1 MTKISR
7 SFRTTPLLKTAVAC
21 ALLTA
26 CSGVSISTPAA
37 DAVIAL
43 PSTAHVEITSSRSI
57 SNVNLSVDGADVS
70 NQVSY
75 SPTSHNYVA
84 DLTLAAGF
92 HTIVASADAYC
103 SYCTGQTYRAS
114 DTKKFCVGA
123 GGAAGNKTIFSQ
135 VDNLGWSSAT
145 STTTAIAAD
154 AGPETKWIMF
164 PKGGGF
170 VSVPGTI
177 QSKMFLCSCAR
188 APADANGTLVELAP
202 CDSND
207 PRQVWDGTS
216 QQTVGGFVFYQFKN
230 EGVGII
236 NRGCL
241 AEGTAADGTAGKLVL
256 GDCSIVAA
264 QLWKVRN
271 NTLNS
276 FESGQQPWGP

>member
-7 SFRTTPLLKTAVAC
+7 SFRTTPLLKTAVASIV
-21 ALLTA
+21 LTA

-57 SNVNLSVDGADVS
+57 SNVKLSVDGTDVS

-75 SPTSHNYVA
+75 STPSGNYVA

-123 GGAAGNKTIFSQ
+123 GGGATNKTLFSQ
-135 VDNLGWSSAT
+135 ADNLGWSSAT

-164 PKGGGF
+164 PKGAGI

-177 QSKMFLCSCAR
+177 QSKMFLCSCLR

-202 CDSND
+202 CDNTDS
-207 PRQVWDGTS
+207 RQVWDGTR
-216 QQTVGGFVFYQFKN
+216 QQLTGGTGFYQFHN

-241 AEGTAADGTAGKLVL
+241 AEGNSAGGTAGKLVL
-256 GDCSIVAA
+256 GDCSVVSD

-271 NTLNS
+271 NTSNS
-276 FESGQQPWGP
+276 FESDQSPWGQ